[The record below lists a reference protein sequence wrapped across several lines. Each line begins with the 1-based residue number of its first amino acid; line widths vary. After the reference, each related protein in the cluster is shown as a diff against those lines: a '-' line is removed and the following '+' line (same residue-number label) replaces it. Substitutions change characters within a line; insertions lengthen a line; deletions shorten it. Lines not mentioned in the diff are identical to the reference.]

1 MLTFVADELLT
12 MHNKFPARLALI
24 IAVILATP
32 VLGQDN
38 LLKPVEQS
46 VEDVSQL
53 STSFRYIEP
62 GLLKPSGFDRVYRY
76 SGRTD
81 FFVRIDGATH
91 AVFPK
96 STYVPSRHGDIATVP
111 PGTVF
116 YIGDQFLQN
125 TLNGN
130 IPQQTQSQDLSNDD
144 FSGRLMWR
152 VLPQIHRP
160 THHITRTIGTNRIA
174 VVDTS
179 AADKRSIS
187 RLKESD
193 APDIV
198 ANSIY
203 RNDRIRALMKSA
215 ADAARKRSED
225 SGSSK
230 DN

>member
-1 MLTFVADELLT
+1 MLTFVADELLP
-12 MHNKFPARLALI
+12 MCSKYPAKLALI
-24 IAVILATP
+24 IAVFCAAP
-32 VLGQDN
+32 GLGQDSP
-38 LLKPVEQS
+38 LKPIDQT

-62 GLLKPSGFDRVYRY
+62 GLLQPSGFEQVYRY

-91 AVFPK
+91 AVFPR
-96 STYVPSRHGDIATVP
+96 STYVSSRQGETPTVP

-116 YIGDQFLQN
+116 YIGDQLLQDTLLGN
-125 TLNGN
+125 THQ
-130 IPQQTQSQDLSNDD
+130 PAQARELSNDE

-152 VLPQIHRP
+152 VLPQINSP
-160 THHITRTIGTNRIA
+160 TQHTTRTISTKS
-174 VVDTS
+174 VTVDDTIE
-179 AADKRSIS
+179 ADRRSMI

-203 RNDRIRALMKSA
+203 RKDRIHDMMKSA
-215 ADAARKRSED
+215 ADAVKKRRED
-225 SGSSK
+225 SESS
-230 DN
+230 